1 MATLKGTPQN
11 DAVSPSYPDSSSAEK
26 QEVYR
31 ASISLVSTIVSEG
44 QLGQL
49 ALGCASDFICVVA
62 SVSKYITAMLLFLL
76 V

>member
-11 DAVSPSYPDSSSAEK
+11 DAVSLSYPDSSSAEK
-26 QEVYR
+26 QGEVYR

-62 SVSKYITAMLLFLL
+62 SVSK
-76 V
+76 

>member
-1 MATLKGTPQN
+1 MATLKGSPQN
-11 DAVSPSYPDSSSAEK
+11 DAVSPSYPGSSSAEK
-26 QEVYR
+26 RGEVYG

-62 SVSKYITAMLLFLL
+62 SVSK
-76 V
+76 